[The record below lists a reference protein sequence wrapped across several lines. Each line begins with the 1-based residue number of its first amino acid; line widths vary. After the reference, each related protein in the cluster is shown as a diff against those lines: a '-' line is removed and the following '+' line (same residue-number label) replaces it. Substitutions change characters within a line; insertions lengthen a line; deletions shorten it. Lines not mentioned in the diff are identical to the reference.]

1 MSKQNNIYVDVND
14 NLGKLLAETHSKL
27 EELDNNFIYSECQSD
42 DLKEL
47 IETAINIYSYK
58 WVTIHENKKGSVVRC
73 LYSGNRRRVL
83 RICTK
88 MILMGEMFGYTYPE
102 TRNFL
107 FLMKHIL
114 VNSSDYP

>member
-27 EELDNNFIYSECQSD
+27 ETLDNNFIYSECQSD

-47 IETAINIYSYK
+47 LEAAICIYSYK

-73 LYSGNRRRVL
+73 LYSCNRRRVL

-88 MILMGEMFGYTYPE
+88 MILLGEMFGYSYPE

-114 VNSSDYP
+114 ANSSDYP